1 MFLYY
6 KISFGLTKKNIFVRS
21 SSPGGAQPRQLR
33 REFNN
38 LPPVDEYNGNG
49 EQEGRM
55 DPPPPPPGYRPGHYQ
70 GGAAPQQQHN
80 NNNNNEMKTGQIY
93 NSHEQ
98 IQEYVCYYLF

>member
-1 MFLYY
+1 
-6 KISFGLTKKNIFVRS
+6 
-21 SSPGGAQPRQLR
+21 
-33 REFNN
+33 
-38 LPPVDEYNGNG
+38 
-49 EQEGRM
+49 M

-98 IQEYVCYYLF
+98 IQEYVCYYLFWLILNLKSFVLPTNVFLALEVYFKGFIHIE